1 MATPALR
8 TEKPPPPPPG
18 TITHF
23 PLQLSP
29 SQKANNIEDEKKRTR
44 VRSSASDIPK
54 QALTPPARGLIP
66 DPAHAA
72 FTNGHRVTIRAS
84 RP

>member
-18 TITHF
+18 TTTHF

-29 SQKANNIEDEKKRTR
+29 SQRIRHPKAGT
-44 VRSSASDIPK
+44 P
-54 QALTPPARGLIP
+54 PPARGVIDP